1 MRQIGAAFTILML
14 GLIVAAADEAPSAQ
28 STPAEQYQALL
39 KEYQTASSSGTV
51 LTDEERMKFVG
62 RVYKL
67 RNKLAL
73 KFVELAEKYPDD
85 PIALG
90 ALTQAVW
97 QVNGTP
103 WPVELVGTD
112 DASARALELLERDH
126 VQSEQLGSVCQRIGF
141 GFREEYEPF
150 LRAVLMRNPHREVQ
164 AQACLGLAHFLNN
177 RMQRLELIKEQPELG
192 REFEGLFGKEYLRRL
207 QRDDHDKTAK
217 EAEELL
223 EQAARDFRNVKL
235 PDGNTAGDKA
245 AAELFEMR
253 HLVVGK
259 EAPDIEGEDQEGKK
273 FRLSDYRG
281 KVVLLDFWQ
290 EY

>member
-1 MRQIGAAFTILML
+1 MLSAVTILMF
-14 GLIVAAADEAPSAQ
+14 GLVAVAADEAPSAQ
-28 STPAEQYQALL
+28 AAPAEQYQALL

-51 LTDEERMKFVG
+51 LTDEERMQFVG

-67 RNKLAL
+67 RNTLAL
-73 KFVELAEKYPDD
+73 KFIDLAEKYPTDA
-85 PIALG
+85 IALD
-90 ALTQAVW
+90 ALMQAVW

-112 DASARALELLERDH
+112 DASARALALLERDH
-126 VQSEQLGSVCQRIGF
+126 VQSEQLGSVCQRIAF

-150 LRAVLMRNPHREVQ
+150 LRAVLKKNPHREVQ

-177 RMQRLELIKEQPELG
+177 RLQRLELIKEQPELG

-207 QRDDHDKTAK
+207 QRQDHDGAAK
-217 EAEELL
+217 QAEELL
-223 EQAARDFRNVKL
+223 ERAGRDFGDVKL
-235 PDGNTAGDKA
+235 PDGGTVGEKA
-245 AAELFEMR
+245 AAERFEMR

-259 EAPDIEGEDQEGKK
+259 EAPGIEGEDQEGEK

>member
-14 GLIVAAADEAPSAQ
+14 GLIVAAADETPSAQ
-28 STPAEQYQALL
+28 GTPAEQYQALL

-51 LTDEERMKFVG
+51 LTDEQRMQFVG
-62 RVYKL
+62 RVYKR
-67 RNKLAL
+67 RNALAL
-73 KFVELAEKYPDD
+73 KFIDLAEKHPND
-85 PIALG
+85 PVALD
-90 ALTQAVW
+90 ALMQAAL

-103 WPVELVGTD
+103 WPVELVGKD
-112 DASARALELLERDH
+112 DASAKALALLEGGYI
-126 VQSEQLGSVCQRIGF
+126 QSEKLGSVCQRIAF
-141 GFREEYEPF
+141 GFREEYQPF
-150 LRAVLMRNPHREVQ
+150 LRAVLKKNPHREVQ
-164 AQACLGLAHFLNN
+164 AQACLALAHFLNN
-177 RMQRLELIKEQPELG
+177 RLQRLELIKEQPELG

-207 QRDDHDKTAK
+207 EREDHDKTAK

-223 EQAARDFRNVKL
+223 EQAARDFGGVKL
-235 PDGNTAGDKA
+235 PDGGTVGDKA